1 MRITAAFLDDNFI
14 PSDIII
20 GFQHV
25 PGEHS
30 GINLAE
36 NFYSTILSH
45 NLQEKASSLHIVY
58 VMCSINTYVF
68 SVDVSHLYWQCEF
81 KRDFYWPN
89 CQAYGKKWKPIQQR
103 QVDALFSTHAN
114 KLNLSIKSALECIAA
129 LIDKVIVINFKSFWM
144 SLLIKIHYSCTIW

>member
-25 PGEHS
+25 LGEHS

-68 SVDVSHLYWQCEF
+68 SVDVSHLY
-81 KRDFYWPN
+81 
-89 CQAYGKKWKPIQQR
+89 
-103 QVDALFSTHAN
+103 
-114 KLNLSIKSALECIAA
+114 
-129 LIDKVIVINFKSFWM
+129 
-144 SLLIKIHYSCTIW
+144 